1 MPDVGKEKETSK
13 EREARSRPGTHA
25 YGRGVWQSE
34 QVKGERGEVQ
44 AWHAR
49 AGAGKEVHMLTKFM
63 EEDKRMTAREAVE
76 RFISDGDSVAIANCL
91 YGTPYALIHEMIRQ
105 GKKGL
110 TVFQQG
116 GIDEIDQLLLGGCV
130 SRLIMAYNFRVA
142 GERIETV
149 LERALR
155 RGEVEVEDYS
165 NYTLLA
171 MLQAGAMG
179 YPFLPVMSGIRE
191 TDVYRKETI
200 CAGQK
205 FGEVECPFTGEKV
218 VVVKGRNPDVAILHV
233 QRADKSGNAQLWG
246 ALINSKW
253 ACLASS
259 RVIVSCEQVVDRDTI
274 MRTPHLT
281 IVPSFRVCAVVEEP
295 WGAHPSELLGFYDY
309 DMIFRSLLFMQTMS
323 EEGGRAWMEEWVY
336 GVADRQ
342 EYLQHYADRFGL
354 KYLNELRA
362 KPYTSIPA
370 DYGAS
375 GRHAWD
381 ENGVSFNFQLTREE
395 FMQAMEEKGG
405 FVDG

>member
-1 MPDVGKEKETSK
+1 
-13 EREARSRPGTHA
+13 
-25 YGRGVWQSE
+25 
-34 QVKGERGEVQ
+34 
-44 AWHAR
+44 
-49 AGAGKEVHMLTKFM
+49 MLTKYM
-63 EEDKRMTAREAVE
+63 DEDKRMTAREAVE
-76 RFISDGDSVAIANCL
+76 RFVSDGDSVVIANCL
-91 YGTPYALIHEMIRQ
+91 YGTPYALIHEIIRQ
-105 GKKGL
+105 GRKGL

-116 GIDEIDQLLLGGCV
+116 GIDEIDQLLLGGCL
-130 SRLIMAYNFRVA
+130 SRLLMAYNFRVA

-191 TDVYRKETI
+191 SDVYRVETF

-218 VVVKGRNPDVAILHV
+218 VVVRGRNPDVAILHV
-233 QRADKSGNAQLWG
+233 QRADRAGNAQLWG

-259 RVIVSCEQVVDRDTI
+259 RIIVSCEQVVDRDTI
-274 MRTPHLT
+274 MRSPHLT

-309 DMIFRSLLFMQTMS
+309 DMIFRSLFFMQAMS
-323 EEGGRAWMEEWVY
+323 GEGGKAWMDEWVY
-336 GVADRQ
+336 GVADRR

-354 KYLNELRA
+354 RYLQELRA
-362 KPYTSIPA
+362 KPYPSIPA

-375 GRHAWD
+375 GRRAWD
-381 ENGVSFNFQLTREE
+381 EDDMSFNFQLTRDE
-395 FMQAMEEKGG
+395 FLRALEEKGG
-405 FVDG
+405 FVNG

>member
-1 MPDVGKEKETSK
+1 VLRKWMEK
-13 EREARSRPGTHA
+13 
-25 YGRGVWQSE
+25 
-34 QVKGERGEVQ
+34 
-44 AWHAR
+44 
-49 AGAGKEVHMLTKFM
+49 
-63 EEDKRMTAREAVE
+63 DKRMSAREAVE
-76 RFISDGDSVAIANCL
+76 RFVGDGDSMVIANCL
-91 YGTPYALIHEMIRQ
+91 YSTPYALLHEVMRQ
-105 GKKGL
+105 RRRDL

-116 GIDEIDQLLLGGCV
+116 GIDELDQLILGKCV
-130 SRLIMAYNFRVA
+130 SKLIIAYNFRIA

-155 RGEVEVEDYS
+155 RGEVEIEDYS

-191 TDVYRKETI
+191 SDVCRVERF

-218 VVVKGRNPDVAILHV
+218 MVVGGRNPDVAVLHV
-233 QRADKSGNAQLWG
+233 QRADMSGNAQLWG
-246 ALINSKW
+246 ALINTKW
-253 ACLASS
+253 ACLASD
-259 RVIVSCEQVVDRDTI
+259 RVIVSCEQIVEEDVVRSS
-274 MRTPHLT
+274 PHLT

-309 DMIFRSLLFMQTMS
+309 DMVYRSLLFMQTMS
-323 EEGGRAWMEEWVY
+323 EEGGQAFMDEWVY
-336 GVADRQ
+336 GVENRQ

-354 KYLNELRA
+354 KYLNELKARS
-362 KPYTSIPA
+362 YLSVPA

-375 GRHAWD
+375 WRRAWD
-381 ENGVSFNFQLTREE
+381 DDDVSFNFQMTRDE
-395 FMQAMEEKGG
+395 FLQALEEKGG

>member
-1 MPDVGKEKETSK
+1 MLRKWMEK
-13 EREARSRPGTHA
+13 
-25 YGRGVWQSE
+25 
-34 QVKGERGEVQ
+34 
-44 AWHAR
+44 
-49 AGAGKEVHMLTKFM
+49 
-63 EEDKRMTAREAVE
+63 DKRMSAREAVE
-76 RFISDGDSVAIANCL
+76 RFVGDGDSMVIANCL
-91 YGTPYALIHEMIRQ
+91 YSTPYALLHEVMRQ
-105 GKKGL
+105 RRRDL

-116 GIDEIDQLLLGGCV
+116 GIDELDQLILGKCV
-130 SRLIMAYNFRVA
+130 SKLIIAYNFRIA

-155 RGEVEVEDYS
+155 RGEVEIEDYS

-191 TDVYRKETI
+191 SDVCRVERF

-218 VVVKGRNPDVAILHV
+218 MVVGGRNPDVAVLHV
-233 QRADKSGNAQLWG
+233 QRADMSGNAQLWG
-246 ALINSKW
+246 ALINTKW
-253 ACLASS
+253 ACLASD
-259 RVIVSCEQVVDRDTI
+259 RVIVSCEQIVEEDVVRSS
-274 MRTPHLT
+274 PHLT

-309 DMIFRSLLFMQTMS
+309 DMVYRSLLFMQTMS
-323 EEGGRAWMEEWVY
+323 EEGGQAFMDEWVY
-336 GVADRQ
+336 GVENRQ

-354 KYLNELRA
+354 KYLNELKARS
-362 KPYTSIPA
+362 YLSVPA

-375 GRHAWD
+375 WRRAWD
-381 ENGVSFNFQLTREE
+381 DDDVSFNFQMTRDE
-395 FMQAMEEKGG
+395 FLQALEEKGG